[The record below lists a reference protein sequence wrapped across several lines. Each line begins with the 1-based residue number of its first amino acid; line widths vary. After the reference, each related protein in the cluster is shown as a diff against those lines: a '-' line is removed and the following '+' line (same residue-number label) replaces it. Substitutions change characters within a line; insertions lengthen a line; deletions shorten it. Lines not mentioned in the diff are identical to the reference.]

1 MRFLWHNIK
10 QRIIYSARA
19 IGRHGVHSP
28 LVYQLIDQDLKVELP
43 QVLDHIEE
51 HRRDL
56 LSSNLTWTP
65 LDLGAGSRKQARNLG
80 EAVKRATSHKDKG
93 AFLFRWVNRFQPKSI
108 LELGTHVG
116 ISSAYLLS
124 GCSSSQLT
132 TIEGDPFL
140 HQNAKDFLTRFG
152 NRVDVVLGNFDD
164 VLQQILPTKK
174 WDLVVIDGNHKG
186 EALLRYFNQILP
198 HLSSDAWVLMDDI
211 HWSPDMTNAWEEI
224 VKKSPNKLT
233 LDFFQW
239 GAYLHTERNQK
250 EHFTLRY

>member
-43 QVLDHIEE
+43 QALKDIEN

-56 LSSNLTWTP
+56 LSSNKIWTP
-65 LDLGAGSRKQARNLG
+65 LDLGAGSRKPSRNLG
-80 EAVKRATSHKDKG
+80 EAVKHATSHKDKG
-93 AFLFRWVNRFQPKSI
+93 AFLFRWVRRFKPNAI

-116 ISSAYLLS
+116 ISGSYLIS
-124 GCSSSQLT
+124 GCSTSQLT
-132 TIEGDPFL
+132 TVEGDPFL
-140 HQNAKDFLTRFG
+140 YQNAKEYLSSFG
-152 NRVDVVLGNFDD
+152 DRVDVILGNFDD
-164 VLQQILPTKK
+164 VLPQILPTKK

-198 HLSSDAWVLMDDI
+198 HLSADAWVLMDDV
-211 HWSPDMTNAWEEI
+211 HWSPDMTDAWKDI
-224 VKKSPNKLT
+224 VANCGSKLT

-250 EHFTLRY
+250 EHFILRY